1 MDENVRLVAAGV
13 GLIPG
18 IAQAAGPVAPAAP
31 AAQGATL
38 AQGATGAGP
47 DAVRKFQGKTFSSPA
62 DRTVV
67 TPQSGAGT
75 GGTAGAQGARDSA
88 PTVDLRATG
97 NTAHS
102 IDLRTIIPNID
113 DGAVDVVVSWGD
125 GATDK
130 FTVTFDGLGSDLRY
144 TKHKYAAV
152 GSYDVKVT
160 VKNTVTGAEAVNGLK
175 FATEGNEFTSHAPTR
190 LLDTRVGLGAA
201 QAKVAGRSSVALKV
215 AGVAKVPA
223 AVRAVVLNVT
233 VTNTTAAGH
242 ISVGQDKALTEGAE
256 TSNVNYVAG
265 QSVPNLVIAPVG
277 EDGYVHLYNA
287 GWQSVDLLADVT
299 GSFTPAPAAGYGAV
313 TPTRAVD
320 TREGVGTTKGQ
331 VAGYGTFGVEIAGR
345 GGVPAG
351 ATAVALNLTAT
362 NPGADGHLTAYPS
375 GQAAPTTSNVNFS
388 AGQTVANSVIV
399 PIGPDGKITVRNG
412 SWKPADVLVD
422 VVGYYTP
429 DSRSAFVSAWAP
441 LRLLDTRE
449 DLSWGLR
456 KAGPV
461 PARTVEVMPLEGD
474 TTTPDVDGWA
484 LNTTVTNTTGTGFLS
499 VAPDPNFRY
508 QYREGTAVTPQRPV
522 TSALNWTAGA
532 TVPNLVQTP
541 GGKGGIVDFWNQGW
555 ANIDLLVDLTGYYQT
570 N

>member
-1 MDENVRLVAAGV
+1 MAAGV

-31 AAQGATL
+31 AAQGAAAAGTGPEV
-38 AQGATGAGP
+38 AQ
-47 DAVRKFQGKTFSSPA
+47 KLKGKTFSSPA

-67 TPQSGAGT
+67 TPKSGAQA
-75 GGTAGAQGARDSA
+75 GGTARAQGAQGAQDSSYPA
-88 PTVDLRATG
+88 IDLEGTG
-97 NTAHS
+97 HTAHS
-102 IDLRTIIPNID
+102 IDLRTIITTTD
-113 DGAVDVVVSWGD
+113 AAALDVVISWGD

-130 FTVTFDGLGSDLRY
+130 FVATIAGFGSDLRY

-160 VKNTVTGAEAVNGLK
+160 VKNTATGAEAVNGLK
-175 FATEGNEFTSHAPTR
+175 FTTAGNEFTSHAPTR
-190 LLDTRVGLGAA
+190 LLDTRAGIGAA
-201 QAKVAGRSSVALKV
+201 RAKVGGRSSVALKV

-233 VTNTTAAGH
+233 VTNTTGPGH

-277 EDGYVHLYNA
+277 EDGYVHLFNA

-299 GSFTPAPAAGYGAV
+299 GFFTPAPAAGYGAL

-320 TREGVGTTKGQ
+320 TREGVGTAKGQ
-331 VAGYGTFGVEIAGR
+331 VPGYGTFDVEIAGR

-362 NPGADGHLTAYPS
+362 NPRADGHLTAYPS
-375 GQAAPTTSNVNFS
+375 GQAAPVTSNVNFT

-399 PIGPDGKITVRNG
+399 PIGPDGKIAVRNG
-412 SWKPADVLVD
+412 SWNPADVVVD

-429 DSRSAFVSAWAP
+429 DSRSAFVTAWVP
-441 LRLLDTRE
+441 MRMLDTRK

-461 PARTVEVMPLEGD
+461 PARTYEPMPLEGD
-474 TTTPDVDGWA
+474 TTTPDIDGWA

-522 TSALNWTAGA
+522 SSALNWTAGA